1 MITFFCENY
10 DLILLIN
17 GATIHHAKEMMY
29 MRRFDFNL
37 REELFNRI
45 KLMADFYNIPVSK
58 MMIQLLEIG
67 YIEMLKMSNLE
78 VYDNK

>member
-1 MITFFCENY
+1 
-10 DLILLIN
+10 
-17 GATIHHAKEMMY
+17 

-37 REELFNRI
+37 KEELFNQI
-45 KLMADFYNIPVSK
+45 KLMADFYNIPISK

-67 YIEMLKMSNLE
+67 YIEMLKMSNQE

>member
-1 MITFFCENY
+1 MQ
-10 DLILLIN
+10 
-17 GATIHHAKEMMY
+17 KEMMY

-45 KLMADFYNIPVSK
+45 KLIADFYNIPVSK

-67 YIEMLKMSNLE
+67 YLGMLKME
-78 VYDNK
+78 GYDYR

>member
-1 MITFFCENY
+1 MQ
-10 DLILLIN
+10 
-17 GATIHHAKEMMY
+17 KEMMY

-37 REELFNRI
+37 KEELFNRI
-45 KLMADFYNIPVSK
+45 KLMAGFYNIPVSK

-67 YIEMLKMSNLE
+67 YIEMLKMGNQE

>member
-1 MITFFCENY
+1 MQ
-10 DLILLIN
+10 
-17 GATIHHAKEMMY
+17 KEMMY

-45 KLMADFYNIPVSK
+45 KLQANYYNISITK
-58 MMIQLLEIG
+58 FMIELLEIG

>member
-1 MITFFCENY
+1 MQ
-10 DLILLIN
+10 
-17 GATIHHAKEMMY
+17 KEMMY

-67 YIEMLKMSNLE
+67 YIDMLDTRKTNNNFERLGDE
-78 VYDNK
+78 YDN